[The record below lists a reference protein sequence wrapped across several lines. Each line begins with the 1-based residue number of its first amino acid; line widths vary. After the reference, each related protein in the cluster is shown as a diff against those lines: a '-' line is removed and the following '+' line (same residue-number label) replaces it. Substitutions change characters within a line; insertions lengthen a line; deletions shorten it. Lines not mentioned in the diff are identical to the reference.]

1 MFAPPVL
8 SEPRVR
14 LNTGTGGSQ
23 FGGVPV
29 DFALLRNHI
38 LQVAALR
45 EQGYASNHRVPDPR
59 PARFSSLPKV
69 KDY

>member
-1 MFAPPVL
+1 VL

-38 LQVAALR
+38 LQARRSANKVTPVITRFETRAQ
-45 EQGYASNHRVPDPR
+45 QGSRV
-59 PARFSSLPKV
+59 LPESTG
-69 KDY
+69 Y